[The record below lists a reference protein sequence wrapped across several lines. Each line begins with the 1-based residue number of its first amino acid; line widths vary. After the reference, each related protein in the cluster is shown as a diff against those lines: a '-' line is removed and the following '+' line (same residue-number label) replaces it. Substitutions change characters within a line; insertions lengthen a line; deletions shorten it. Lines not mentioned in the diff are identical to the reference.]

1 MRRSTIILALPL
13 LATVLCAFAIVT
25 AAAPTTAPTTQ
36 AAATTAPSMM
46 TINASDKSGI
56 QAAMPT
62 VMVVGVIDNVTVA
75 DSVIT
80 LNFKDTADSQFYAV
94 ILSSGRDSVLA
105 AYNND
110 IAKAI
115 TGKTVRVTGNVV
127 LYRGRPEI
135 IINAP
140 DQLAIV
146 K

>member
-75 DSVIT
+75 DSVP
-80 LNFKDTADSQFYAV
+80 V
-94 ILSSGRDSVLA
+94 G
-105 AYNND
+105 
-110 IAKAI
+110 
-115 TGKTVRVTGNVV
+115 
-127 LYRGRPEI
+127 
-135 IINAP
+135 
-140 DQLAIV
+140 
-146 K
+146 